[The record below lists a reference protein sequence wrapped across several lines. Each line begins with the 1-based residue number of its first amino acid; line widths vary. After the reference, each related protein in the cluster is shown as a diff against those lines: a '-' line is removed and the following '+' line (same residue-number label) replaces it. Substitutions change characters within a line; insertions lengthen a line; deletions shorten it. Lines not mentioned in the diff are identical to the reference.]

1 MRGISRKFAI
11 WFSVLT
17 LLVLV
22 FGLVV
27 PDFVIFMS
35 NTRKV
40 EKKLENL
47 APAYR
52 IFREKQKEYMEVLKA
67 IESTPDFDGMVG
79 NGEISVIEVETLLRN
94 LISTRKV
101 TVKQMVID
109 ANEVIPVDFL
119 GLSISQPKVKISLDV
134 EEVKR

>member
-40 EKKLENL
+40 EKDWQTLH
-47 APAYR
+47 PHT
-52 IFREKQKEYMEVLKA
+52 EYSVKNKR
-67 IESTPDFDGMVG
+67 STWRF
-79 NGEISVIEVETLLRN
+79 
-94 LISTRKV
+94 
-101 TVKQMVID
+101 
-109 ANEVIPVDFL
+109 
-119 GLSISQPKVKISLDV
+119 
-134 EEVKR
+134 